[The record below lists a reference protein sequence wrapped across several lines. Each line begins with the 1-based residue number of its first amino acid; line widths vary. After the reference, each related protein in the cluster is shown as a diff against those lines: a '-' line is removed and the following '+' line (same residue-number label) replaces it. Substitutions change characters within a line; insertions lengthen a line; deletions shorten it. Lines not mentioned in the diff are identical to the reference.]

1 MAMDDTLSVGDIVC
15 LYSAESFGFIF
26 STQSSSVHNEVAVG
40 SRQDRKIPDV
50 QDQHVISFKIEV
62 ANRYKLNKSLRKSQ
76 AKLAEEPGNIPLRN
90 QVSKAKLAAAAEN
103 DDNFLEQKRQQG
115 KKVLYGQIIQ
125 LRHLFTN
132 KYIHVSTTKTST
144 TETNN
149 MAVELLLDN
158 AKHAQFRIMPRYK
171 VKAEGDVV
179 QVDDQV
185 VLESVKSP
193 GSYLHVSKSLL
204 GQVSV
209 YSKSHELN
217 LSVQQS
223 GFTIYRKYKPA
234 PEDLDRVKVG
244 DIIRFYHKE
253 MEAYLV
259 AEGLFDDE
267 LLEDVHLR
275 MRPMDPA
282 NPKTLFPSTSAVTY
296 WQIELQEGPVQGGV
310 LKWEQQCK
318 IIHMCTRKYLTVK
331 NGHVTLTSDHQ
342 DPTTVFRLHP
352 VIRENDDI
360 PLDSYCRIE
369 HVVSGSWLHAFPEE
383 YKRKQNMKSED
394 TKAMASLKWS
404 TAELKQATIQ
414 GMTPAPVTTTGGG
427 GKRKINKKRS
437 QTLSIGTIEEKQYD
451 DAFTIQGVED
461 EHVEIFH
468 HMAGMVPFIQKLVS
482 DKKSGM
488 TLNAKMA
495 HDTITALGELSRYMI
510 VDGQPEK
517 NRQKLMRNLRIVE
530 LLIYLLQIP
539 FRGSDDQF
547 HLTKIFVEAYNV
559 LYTYLMGDSRKNEL
573 YIAKYIDFFLSQFEL
588 KEGQIGLNAA
598 HMVMEL
604 IKDNRK
610 IVDRISH
617 EHIDKF
623 IELLQ
628 RDKNHRYLDLLA
640 VLCVCDGVSIPDNQ
654 IYITQVWLMK
664 GNRQN
669 CVHYTDLG
677 QKIGKEPGVVY
688 VSTNQGRK
696 WVELAE
702 FAMNRNNEEYLF
714 LEHQLELFGDLC
726 HGQNDFSIK
735 VITQELNY
743 LTWEEAFTCL
753 SDERLP
759 DKLRSQYC
767 DLIITMF
774 VDIGANH
781 SVIDRVK
788 LSYIYD
794 EIDSYEVLQGEPQFS
809 PDEIDHSHSMTYQ
822 VFPTLSDW
830 ISSFLKNNSD
840 MTASNIGNNMLVKQ
854 VLRLVHYLVSFGFY
868 YKPED
873 IKKLLEP
880 LMSLIDGRND
890 KPYPNVT
897 GKDAED
903 VLRVFRAKERFQ
915 RSTET
920 TAVVM
925 AKCQALEVLNLFFN
939 YIFNLRLEKFMN
951 MFKVTHTQANTPQMP
966 PPELG
971 PLLYEAFD
979 LSQHQG
985 AQELSYWIGVSKNAL
1000 KKLKEIFDHTNY
1012 LRSYDLVDVLK
1023 DLSFYEYDD
1032 IIRMSMN
1039 LLNRYYSAHNELF
1052 SNAVQAQVLIT
1063 DKSVEAFNSLDELL
1077 PKLRRLASS
1086 KLSNQQAEELVTML
1100 DQLILMCH
1108 LDGEPEEPHGMNQ
1121 SILYNHGVIEDM
1133 FSILQQEIDVKLL
1146 DQYTG
1151 MKKVFQRTFTLLK
1164 LMARG
1169 NKLVQGR
1176 LFDRLDMLLST
1187 EGAGEELAECITE
1200 VFTGNSNT
1208 CMKISGNQVQKI
1220 MTLVAKNKEKVP
1232 QFLDLL
1238 NAVVKVEEL
1247 DLPLKRNQ
1255 SFVMQYFMQFRS
1267 DIAHVIDQDEAARE
1281 KILTESGNKHLHYL
1295 IAMVD
1300 MLATCAEG
1308 ENRHIESIC
1317 QTIFRI
1323 PELLRLLTNQNISN
1337 NFKQPILRFFLWV
1350 YLNTAGGMIES
1361 GAGDMPHDKMMWQYL
1376 GEITKT
1382 LTQVAEFGR
1391 NDANSTKLL
1400 LKRPPG
1406 KSALSDRGES
1416 KSEAT
1421 RGTLHYLFEGVM
1433 PFLQIFCRSFYQPD
1447 STMFPEEPEKMD
1459 KLATSFKDFMEV
1471 IAPLIS
1477 IERQMKNLVS
1487 CMTSLLSASTLPVRY
1502 MEEFQ
1507 EKYGGGIASQD
1518 VRSDARKLY
1527 EEYYE
1532 MEGEINKQLN
1542 VFAGNMKVSYGGP
1555 NTVQAQIGFASN
1567 LDYSELGGDEE
1578 LPLGSEFQEHLRCF
1592 IDLTKRDPVQRFK
1605 LSEKLIKQLSIS
1617 SHLSKSHLN
1626 EKEKLEQVDLDVKCL
1641 QLLRGLIHNEIVKL
1655 PEDWESESSSH
1666 RRQLKAIEDVQN
1678 ALNYYN
1684 VITSTLDHLN
1694 SSQDSVV
1701 RETLG
1706 FLASLLFNGNENVQN
1721 SLISYF
1727 TGTREETFFFAIK
1740 NRIHMSALATREKR
1754 LLHAMH
1760 QAKVEEAVQ
1769 QAKALRK
1776 AMETGKIAQTEIMK
1790 ANQLGSM
1797 LSMAKRSMAN
1807 LKVGS
1812 NAGSRMGSR
1821 TKLGS
1826 QSKLSQGGK
1835 SNLGSNLLVP
1845 VMMNGGNKSSLQLN
1859 GLSGPKS
1866 KVAPMEN
1873 PEVIIG
1879 NVDEEEL
1886 KELMDAAMSMSGD
1899 LEFKDD
1905 GYIEL
1910 VLRIL
1915 GLMCDNQHHDIQ
1927 NYLREQPDNI
1937 KSVNL
1942 VGETTKFLNILYS
1955 NISDKSMPLVVQ
1967 LFDTLVEFTSG
1978 NQKNQA
1984 MVFDN
1989 KVCDYI
1995 NHILRVGHFHNCGI
2009 KEEYV
2014 LKKSIAT
2021 LIRSLTEEN
2030 PPKEDEESL
2039 FAKQEK
2045 KEDRIL
2051 TVGETI
2057 KGPASVEVMEYLDA
2071 DLCVMTMTEAYTQ
2084 LLEMDRAPGKKER
2097 KRDPAFDELYNLIQD
2112 TGYSFYHIL
2121 CRKLDL
2127 EDDVKRHNLAKTDIQ
2142 NWAWDFFAMST
2153 MSIEVIKDD
2162 VLQKIYF
2169 RVKDRNVLRE
2179 EIKEKFKYEVDR
2191 TTPSNKIRDFMD
2203 WASDI
2208 IQDIKYQRKVHAN
2221 PVGRMLVKMWIPMN
2235 YIVVFLSFLIS
2246 CVIMVTWR
2254 DPKMPDGSSDTGSF
2268 KPEYTISDYEAF
2280 LYIFGG
2286 IHNFLSF
2293 GILVTFL
2300 ISNNPTFPPYT
2311 WIKKQLRERRS
2322 SNDDENDFRSWHEK
2336 KSGRSH
2342 LEIEIYNF
2350 KTIYYLVFFA
2360 CSVLGTIFYGYFF
2373 AFHLLHISELNQL
2386 LKRVIAAVTTNG
2398 KSLLMVALLGLAV
2411 FFCYSLISFAFF
2423 REVFFKEADGRHCRT
2438 VYQCFVTMIHHGFVD
2453 SPYTTFEALMDDDF
2467 DKVIHVTVFD
2477 VTFFI
2482 LVTTV
2487 GLNIIFGII
2496 VDTFS
2501 QLRDAKWEIDKDMM
2515 NNCFIC
2521 SRESYDFE
2529 RHGGGFER
2537 HVRMEHYQWAY
2548 LFFFLHLDET
2558 RPNDYTALE
2567 LHVFNQ
2573 LQFNVYDFFPL
2584 NRALSLINEENT
2596 KERKL
2601 ESLRINI
2608 EYMVN
2613 KMKEEEAAR
2622 EREKERQKQIA
2633 WEAQHKATKGSGQ
2646 KDST

>member
-1 MAMDDTLSVGDIVC
+1 MDDTLSVGDIIC
-15 LYSAESFGFIF
+15 LYSAESFGFIL

-40 SRQDRKIPDV
+40 SRQDRKRPNV
-50 QDQHVISFKIEV
+50 SDQHVISFKIEV
-62 ANRYKLNKSLRKSQ
+62 ANRYKLNKSYRKLQ
-76 AKLAEEPGNIPLRN
+76 AKLAEEPENIPLRN
-90 QVSKAKLAAAAEN
+90 SVSKAKLAAEAEN
-103 DDNFLEQKRQQG
+103 DDNILEQKRQQG
-115 KKVLYGQIIQ
+115 KKVLYGQVIQ

-132 KYIHVSTTKTST
+132 KYIHVSTTKTSN

-149 MAVELLLDN
+149 MAVELLGDN

-185 VLESVKSP
+185 VLESVKSS

-209 YSKSHELN
+209 YSTSHELN

-234 PEDLDRVKVG
+234 PEDMDRVKVG

-331 NGHVTLTSDHQ
+331 DGHVTLTGDHL
-342 DPTTVFRLHP
+342 DPATVFRLHP

-369 HVVSGSWLHAFPEE
+369 HVVSGSWLHAFLEE
-383 YKRKQNMKSED
+383 YKRKQVIQTQD
-394 TKAMASLKWS
+394 TKAMESLKWS
-404 TAELKQATIQ
+404 TAELKQTPQPTITQ
-414 GMTPAPVTTTGGG
+414 TTA
-427 GKRKINKKRS
+427 GKRKVNKKRS
-437 QTLSIGTIEEKQYD
+437 QTLCIGTIEEKQYD

-468 HMAGMVPFIQKLVS
+468 HMAGMVPFIQKLVA
-482 DKKSGM
+482 DKRAGM
-488 TLNAKMA
+488 NLNAKMA
-495 HDTITALGELSRYMI
+495 HDTLTALGELSTYMI

-530 LLIYLLQIP
+530 LLIYLLRIP
-539 FRGSDDQF
+539 FRGSPDQY

-617 EHIDKF
+617 GHIDKF
-623 IELLQ
+623 VELLQ
-628 RDKNHRYLDLLA
+628 RDRNHRYLDLLA

-654 IYITQVWLMK
+654 KYITEVWLMK

-669 CVHYTDLG
+669 CVYYTDMG
-677 QKIGKEPGVVY
+677 QKIGKEHGVIY

-696 WVELAE
+696 WMELAE
-702 FAMNRNNEEYLF
+702 FATNVSGEEYLF

-753 SDERLP
+753 SDDRLP

-788 LSYIYD
+788 LSYVYD
-794 EIDSYEVLQGEPQFS
+794 EIDSFESTGGELS
-809 PDEIDHSHSMTYQ
+809 IDEIDHSHSMTYQ

-840 MTASNIGNNMLVKQ
+840 MIASNVGNNMLVKQ

-897 GKDAED
+897 GAED
-903 VLRVFRAKERFQ
+903 ILRAFRSRDRFL

-925 AKCQALEVLNLFFN
+925 AKCQALEALNLFFN

-951 MFKVTHTQANTPQMP
+951 MFKVTHTHANSPQMP

-971 PLLYEAFD
+971 PLLYETFD
-979 LSQHQG
+979 LSTHQ
-985 AQELSYWIGVSKNAL
+985 GVSKSAL
-1000 KKLKEIFDHTNY
+1000 KKLAEIFEFTNY
-1012 LRSYDLVDVLK
+1012 LKAYDLVAVLK
-1023 DLSFYEYDD
+1023 DLSFYDYDEM
-1032 IIRMSMN
+1032 IRMSMH
-1039 LLNRYYSAHNELF
+1039 LLNRYYSAHHQLF
-1052 SNAVQAQVLIT
+1052 NNAVQAQVLIT
-1063 DKSVEAFNSLDELL
+1063 DKSVEVFNALEKVL
-1077 PKLRRLASS
+1077 PNLRRLASS
-1086 KLSNQQAEELVTML
+1086 KLSNQQAEELVSIL
-1100 DQLILMCH
+1100 EDLILMCH
-1108 LDGEPEEPHGMNQ
+1108 LDKEPEEPHGMNQ
-1121 SILYNHGVIEDM
+1121 TILYNHGIIEDM

-1151 MKKVFQRTFTLLK
+1151 LRKVFQRTFTLLK
-1164 LMARG
+1164 LLARG

-1176 LFDRLDMLLST
+1176 LFDRLDMLLAT

-1200 VFTGNSNT
+1200 VFTGNSTT
-1208 CMKISGNQVQKI
+1208 CMKISGNQVQRI
-1220 MTLVAKNKEKVP
+1220 MTLVAKNKENVP
-1232 QFLDLL
+1232 QLLDLL

-1267 DIAHVIDQDEAARE
+1267 DIAQVIDQDEKARE
-1281 KILTESGNKHLHYL
+1281 KILTEAGNKQLHYL

-1300 MLATCAEG
+1300 MLATCAEVTMVLG

-1337 NFKQPILRFFLWV
+1337 NFKQPFLRFFLWV

-1361 GAGDMPHDKMMWQYL
+1361 GAGDMPHEKMMWLYL
-1376 GEITKT
+1376 GEITRT
-1382 LTQVAEFGR
+1382 LNQVTEFGKE
-1391 NDANSTKLL
+1391 DPETTKLL
-1400 LKRPPG
+1400 LKRPPA
-1406 KSALSDRGES
+1406 KSDRGDT
-1416 KSEAT
+1416 KKEAT

-1447 STMFPEEPEKMD
+1447 SSVFPQEPEDMD
-1459 KLATSFKDFMEV
+1459 KLATAFKDFMEV
-1471 IAPLIS
+1471 VAPMIC

-1518 VRSDARKLY
+1518 VRSDARKVY

-1532 MEGEINKQLN
+1532 MEEEINKQLN
-1542 VFAGNMKVSYGGP
+1542 VFAVNMKVAYGGP
-1555 NTVQAQIGFASN
+1555 NTVEAQTGFDSD
-1567 LDYSELGGDEE
+1567 LEYSELGGDEE
-1578 LPLGSEFQEHLRCF
+1578 LPLGHEFQEHLRCF
-1592 IDLTKRDPVQRFK
+1592 IDSTKKDPIKKFK
-1605 LSEKLIKQLSIS
+1605 LSEKLIKQLMIS
-1617 SHLSKSHLN
+1617 SQLSRSHLN

-1678 ALNYYN
+1678 ALNYFQ
-1684 VITSTLDHLN
+1684 VVTSTLDHLN

-1706 FLASLLFNGNENVQN
+1706 FLASLLFNGNEYVQN
-1721 SLISYF
+1721 SLIAYF

-1740 NRIHMSALATREKR
+1740 NRMHMSALATREKR
-1754 LLHAMH
+1754 LLNAMH
-1760 QAKVEEAVQ
+1760 QAKVEEAMQ
-1769 QAKALRK
+1769 QARALRK
-1776 AMETGKIAQTEIMK
+1776 AMETGKLAQAEIMR

-1807 LKVGS
+1807 LKAGS
-1812 NAGSRMGSR
+1812 SPGSRMGSR
-1821 TKLGS
+1821 ALLGSRMGS
-1826 QSKLSQGGK
+1826 QSKLSQGK
-1835 SNLGSNLLVP
+1835 SALGSGLLKP
-1845 VMMNGGNKSSLQLN
+1845 PSMMNGVNKSSLQLN
-1859 GLSGPKS
+1859 GFANPKS

-1873 PEVIIG
+1873 PEVVIE

-1886 KELMDAAMSMSGD
+1886 KELMDAAMGMSGE

-1915 GLMCDNQHHDIQ
+1915 GLMCDNQHNEIQ

-1955 NISDKSMPLVVQ
+1955 NINDKSMPLVVQ

-1978 NQKNQA
+1978 NQRNQA
-1984 MVFDN
+1984 IVFDN

-1995 NHILRVGHFHNCGI
+1995 NHILRVGKFHNCDM

-2021 LIRSLTEEN
+2021 LIKSLTEEN
-2030 PPKEDEESL
+2030 PPEDDDDTL
-2039 FAKQEK
+2039 LAKQEK
-2045 KEDRIL
+2045 KDERYPSL
-2051 TVGETI
+2051 AENI

-2071 DLCVMTMTEAYTQ
+2071 DLCVITMTEAFLQ
-2084 LLEMDRAPGKKER
+2084 LQVMDKAPAQKR
-2097 KRDPAFDELYNLIQD
+2097 RDPAFDELYNLIQD
-2112 TGYSFYHIL
+2112 TGFSFYQIL

-2127 EDDVKRHNLAKTDIQ
+2127 EDDASKKTLVKNDQ
-2142 NWAWDFFAMST
+2142 QSMAWDFFAMST

-2221 PVGRMLVKMWIPMN
+2221 PVGRLLVKLWIPMN
-2235 YIVVFLSFLIS
+2235 YMVVFMSFFIS
-2246 CVIMVTWR
+2246 CIIMVTWR
-2254 DPKMPDGSSDTGSF
+2254 DPKLADGSSDTGSA
-2268 KPEYTISDYEAF
+2268 KPEVTFDNYFPF
-2280 LYIFGG
+2280 LYVYGG
-2286 IHNFLSF
+2286 VHNVLSF
-2293 GILVTFL
+2293 CVLITFL

-2311 WIKKQLRERRS
+2311 WIKNKLS
-2322 SNDDENDFRSWHEK
+2322 SNDDDIDFRSWHEK
-2336 KSGRSH
+2336 KTGRSN

-2350 KTIYYLVFFA
+2350 KTIYYFAFFA
-2360 CSVLGTIFYGYFF
+2360 CSILGTIFYGYFF

-2423 REVFFKEADGRHCRT
+2423 RESFFKEADGRHCRT
-2438 VYQCFVTMIHHGFVD
+2438 VYQCFITMIHHGFVD
-2453 SPYTTFEALMDDDF
+2453 SPYTTIEALMDDQW
-2467 DKVIHVTVFD
+2467 DKVIHVTIFD

-2529 RHGGGFER
+2529 RHGDGFEK
-2537 HVRMEHYQWAY
+2537 HVRSQHYQWAY

-2567 LHVFNQ
+2567 LHVFKQ
-2573 LQFNVYDFFPL
+2573 LQNNVYDFFPL
-2584 NRALSLINEENT
+2584 NRALSLMNEENT
-2596 KERKL
+2596 SERKL

-2633 WEAQHKATKGSGQ
+2633 WEAEHKEIKAAGQ
-2646 KDST
+2646 KE